1 MDHEISF
8 YCSTGLTA
16 WITDAFAGCGVGQD
30 DAAAA
35 AQVIVRTSLRGIDT
49 HGVARVPAYVDQLRA
64 GLTRAQARPRTAGS
78 HGFLHCD
85 GDGAL
90 GQLSAGVAMRAA
102 IEQARDTAIVAGTV
116 SNSGHMGA
124 LGLYA
129 LQAAERGLIA
139 FICQRTPPIMALPG
153 STDRAIGNNPIAYA
167 FPVPGGV
174 PLVFDMASSK
184 VARGNV
190 LAAARQKA
198 TAIPEGWAIDPSG
211 NPTTDPLAALAG
223 SMLPMS
229 GHKGIG
235 LAMLVEGLAGSLSGM
250 DYEGPGAAGAM
261 PGGVA
266 TASAFLFVI
275 NPDHMCGR
283 EAFQRHMAEWI
294 AHYLAVSGAQARYP
308 GQRQAWC
315 EEERLVQGIP
325 MDAELVG
332 QLRQLG
338 TLVGKDFDVDC
349 VARGSAGAAG

>member
-1 MDHEISF
+1 MDQETSR
-8 YCSTGLTA
+8 YCSNALSV
-16 WITDAFAGCGVGQD
+16 WITDAFAGCGVAPD

-64 GLTRAQARPRTAGS
+64 GLTRAQARPRTSGN

-90 GQLSAGVAMRAA
+90 GQLSASTAMRAA
-102 IEQARDTAIVAGTV
+102 IDQAQETAIVAGTV

-153 STDRAIGNNPIAYA
+153 ATARAIGNNPIAYA

-190 LAAARQKA
+190 LAAVRQKA
-198 TAIPEGWAIDPSG
+198 AAIPAGWAIDPSG
-211 NPTTDPLAALAG
+211 QPTTDPLAALAG

-229 GHKGIG
+229 GHKGVG

-275 NPDHMCGR
+275 NPDHVCGR
-283 EAFQRHMAEWI
+283 EAFDRHITAWT
-294 AHYLAVSGAQARYP
+294 AHYLAVSGVEARYP
-308 GQRQAWC
+308 GQRQARC
-315 EEERLVQGIP
+315 EEERLVRGIP

-332 QLRQLG
+332 QLRQVG
-338 TLVGKDFDVDC
+338 SLVGTAFEVERLTRDG
-349 VARGSAGAAG
+349 ASAAG